1 LPDVEELTYHRLLL
15 GARESYADRVTVV
28 DGPHRDTL
36 AASVDRSLRIS
47 DAHRRTLGL
56 QHGDTF
62 AVVSGNS
69 REFVSLWHAAMLG
82 GAVINPVN
90 LRLAR
95 PEMEGIIN
103 DAGSRVVYVDAA
115 HADLVDAMRSRLGQ
129 VERVVLIGGGEG
141 PCDTTLEELVADAQP
156 VVPSEPSEDA
166 PCALTYTGGTTGTP
180 RGALHSNRSRT
191 LAVYRYAMLFGV
203 FARRHTF
210 LQCLP
215 MFHSAG
221 LVGALVVPASGGTV
235 VVHPRFD
242 AQRVIADVEHHRVT
256 LLGLVPTMIQMT
268 MEHPDM
274 RPEALTSLECVFY
287 GGSPI
292 PPAVLARL
300 AEVAPNAGLVQIY
313 GMTEAATLTYLS
325 PDDHRAGGVRLA
337 SCGRPLPG
345 IALCI
350 HGPDGQP
357 VARGETGE
365 ICVRAGVVMTR
376 YHDRPD
382 ETAEVLRAG
391 WYHTGD
397 VGYLDDDGYLFLVD
411 RAKDMIVSGGENVYS
426 VEVEQAI
433 SAHPAVAQVAV
444 IGIPHERWGEAVHAI
459 VVVRDQMTL
468 AEAEVIAHARTMIA
482 GYKVPKSVE
491 IRTEALP
498 LSGTMKV
505 LKAELRRPFWEGR
518 TRSVH

>member
-1 LPDVEELTYHRLLL
+1 
-15 GARESYADRVTVV
+15 
-28 DGPHRDTL
+28 
-36 AASVDRSLRIS
+36 
-47 DAHRRTLGL
+47 
-56 QHGDTF
+56 
-62 AVVSGNS
+62 
-69 REFVSLWHAAMLG
+69 
-82 GAVINPVN
+82 
-90 LRLAR
+90 
-95 PEMEGIIN
+95 
-103 DAGSRVVYVDAA
+103 
-115 HADLVDAMRSRLGQ
+115 
-129 VERVVLIGGGEG
+129 
-141 PCDTTLEELVADAQP
+141 
-156 VVPSEPSEDA
+156 
-166 PCALTYTGGTTGTP
+166 
-180 RGALHSNRSRT
+180 
-191 LAVYRYAMLFGV
+191 
-203 FARRHTF
+203 
-210 LQCLP
+210 